1 MGSFW
6 FLINFCKNLVFLV
19 FIYIYWNE
27 GRFYISFL
35 VDFRINKVVKLLEIS
50 NIFDIFIL

>member
-6 FLINFCKNLVFLV
+6 FLINFGKNFLV

-50 NIFDIFIL
+50 NIFEIFIL